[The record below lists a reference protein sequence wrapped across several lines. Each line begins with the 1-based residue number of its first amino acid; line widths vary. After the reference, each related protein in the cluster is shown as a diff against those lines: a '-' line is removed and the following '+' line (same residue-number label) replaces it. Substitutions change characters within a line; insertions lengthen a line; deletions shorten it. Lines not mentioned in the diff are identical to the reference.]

1 VSGGTG
7 LLPTSRSEGL
17 ETVNPVYYHWT
28 PNRPQRVYDDPDLVW
43 AEWLEGKYLDNTG
56 YTNYKKN
63 WTRHRNGYPM
73 CGTIGVYT
81 YQVDRSGWIEVLS
94 RENDRWQTKRH

>member
-1 VSGGTG
+1 
-7 LLPTSRSEGL
+7 
-17 ETVNPVYYHWT
+17 VNQAYYHWT

-63 WTRHRNGYPM
+63 WTRPRNGYPM

-81 YQVDRSGWIEVLS
+81 YPPVEIK
-94 RENDRWQTKRH
+94 ENDRWQTKRH